1 MKQLLIL
8 TLLFL
13 MFIHL
18 GMSQNA
24 ESPKATIAGVH
35 SISSHNLLEYV
46 EELSSEKYG
55 GRLTGSPGYDSAAN
69 WVCRFFKKYQLTP
82 GGDPG
87 SFLQK
92 FTIPFTEV
100 FPGCEMSLSIPYSK
114 DTILKHFKYVSE
126 FIPGSTSDSGVVHA
140 EVVYAGY
147 GITAPELNYDDFS
160 EVNVRGKIV
169 LIEPETPLNPFRNK
183 ELFKKW
189 EPYSYHQYKLK
200 NVADHGAIGML
211 YNYGPIANPNNG
223 FIRGFIYSHVGDS
236 VVNDLFKGTGNSHDE
251 IIGNIRGKLKP
262 RSFETGK
269 FITIKNNTVHH
280 PEGIGSNVLG
290 ILEGSDP
297 VLKNECIVLGAHLDH
312 LGYCYELMP
321 GANDNASGVAIL
333 IEVMR
338 ALKEFSPSLKRSVV
352 FAAFGAE
359 EQALIGSKTYLEKPP
374 FPLSKTIGLLNLD
387 GVGVGDRITA
397 LGGKNFPELFS
408 ALENANTKYIHR
420 SLTATEFI
428 NITRPRLDAA
438 RFEKAGIPV
447 LSFSTGGVPSVY
459 HQPGDNIHTITPEIM
474 EDLARMIYLGII
486 ELANR

>member
-1 MKQLLIL
+1 MQKLFVL
-8 TLLFL
+8 TLFFL
-13 MFIHL
+13 IFSRL
-18 GMSQNA
+18 GMTQNP
-24 ESPKATIAGVH
+24 EPRNPVVAGYH
-35 SISSHNLLEYV
+35 SISSHHLLEHV
-46 EELSSEKYG
+46 RELSSEKYG
-55 GRLTGSPGYDSAAN
+55 GRLTGSPGYDSAAD
-69 WVCRFFKKYQLTP
+69 WLSGYFSKYHITP
-82 GGDPG
+82 AGDHG
-87 SFLQK
+87 SYLQK
-92 FTIPFTEV
+92 FPIPYTEV
-100 FPGCEMSLSIPYSK
+100 FPGCEMFLSIPFGNEP
-114 DTILKHFKYVSE
+114 ILKHYRYVSE

-160 EVNVRGKIV
+160 KVNVTGKIV
-169 LIEPETPLNPFRNK
+169 VVEPETPLNPYKDK

-223 FIRGFIYSHVGDS
+223 FIDGFIYSHVGDT
-236 VVNDLFKGTGNSHDE
+236 VVNDLFKGTGKSHRETID
-251 IIGNIRGKLKP
+251 NIREKLKP
-262 RSFETGK
+262 VSFETGK
-269 FITIKNNTVHH
+269 VMTIKNNTVHH

-297 VLKNECIVLGAHLDH
+297 VLKNECIILGAHLDH
-312 LGYCYELMP
+312 LGFCYELMP

-338 ALKEFSPSLKRSVV
+338 ALKEYRVPLKRSVV

-359 EQALIGSKTYLEKPP
+359 EQALIGSKIYLEKPP
-374 FPLSKTIGLLNLD
+374 FPLRNTIGLLNLD
-387 GVGVGDRITA
+387 AVGIGDRITA

-408 ALENANTKYIHR
+408 AIEKANAQYIHR
-420 SLTATEFI
+420 TLQATEFI

-447 LSFSTGGVPSVY
+447 LSFSTGGIPYTY
-459 HQPGDNIHTITPEIM
+459 HQPGDNVNTITPEIM
-474 EDLARMIYLGII
+474 EDLARMLYLGII
-486 ELANR
+486 ELADR